1 MHRKNITTLK
11 VTIGTSSLIT
21 PEPYAQIISVFAI
34 TLYPAFDAVNKVHDL
49 AIIQVYTLLLI
60 IVTAINGSLIYS
72 NGCFFWNDLL

>member
-11 VTIGTSSLIT
+11 VTIGASSLIT

-49 AIIQVYTLLLI
+49 AIIQVYSFANYCHCNQW
-60 IVTAINGSLIYS
+60 VTYLQ
-72 NGCFFWNDLL
+72 